1 MRSKSTIFLAL
12 LIVASVFVAIGPS
25 SVANSQ
31 AKANALRPHSLAK
44 TLGIIEVAASDLA
57 AVEVTRSAEAAAKK
71 AGWTVLV
78 TDAESEPSRAVAA
91 MEDYVARGVTG
102 ILSEIFVSS
111 ELTTGLNAAR
121 KAHIPVVSWG
131 GGLAPGVG
139 AAYDEN
145 GGDIVGRALLKAM
158 GGKDTGSILDFTY
171 HPGLPCLERENSFS
185 TVMKSYPNIKITRH
199 EINLVNVAV
208 DGESTA
214 AAWLLTSPKPP
225 IGIFGCYDDPS
236 VATIAAL
243 KELGYKPGQVKVVG
257 VNAGAPALAEIKSG
271 WMFASLFFAS
281 AATGPVLF
289 STIGKIIAAGSSWHQ
304 IESQI
309 PSILVTRGNLA
320 SFEAKYGDV

>member
-1 MRSKSTIFLAL
+1 VL

-25 SVANSQ
+25 SAVSSQ
-31 AKANALRPHSLAK
+31 AKANVLRPHSATK

-57 AVEVTRSAEAAAKK
+57 AVQLTQSAQAAAKK
-71 AGWTVLV
+71 AGWNVLV

-111 ELTTGLNAAR
+111 ELTTGLKAAS

-131 GGLAPGVG
+131 GGLAPGIG

-145 GGDIVGRALLKAM
+145 GGDVVARALLKAM

-171 HPGLPCLERENSFS
+171 HPGLPCLEREDSFT
-185 TVMKSYPNIKITRH
+185 TVMKSYPKIKITRH
-199 EINLVNVAV
+199 EINLVNVGV

-214 AAWLLTSPKPP
+214 AAWLLTSPKQP

-236 VATIAAL
+236 VAAIAAL
-243 KELGYKPGQVKVVG
+243 KQLGYKPGQVKLVG
-257 VNAGAPALAEIKSG
+257 VNAGAPALAAIKSG
-271 WMFASLFFAS
+271 WMYGSLFFAS
-281 AATGPVLF
+281 AATGPTLF
-289 STIGKIIAAGSSWHQ
+289 TTIKKIIAAGSSWHQ
-304 IESQI
+304 AEYQI
-309 PSILVTRGNLA
+309 PSIFVTRGNLA
-320 SFEAKYGDV
+320 SFEAKYGDA